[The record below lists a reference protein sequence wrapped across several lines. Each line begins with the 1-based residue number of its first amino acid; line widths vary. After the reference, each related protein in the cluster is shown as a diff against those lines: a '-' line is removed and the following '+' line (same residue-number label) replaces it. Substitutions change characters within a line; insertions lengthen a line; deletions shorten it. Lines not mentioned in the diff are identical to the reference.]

1 MQVKVLFFGILSDVT
16 ATDCRHYGEVKSVN
30 DLKLRILDDFPEV
43 GHYSYRISVNNEIIN
58 SDRDLNDGDE
68 IAFMPPF
75 AGG

>member
-1 MQVKVLFFGILSDVT
+1 VNSEIL
-16 ATDCRHYGEVKSVN
+16 
-30 DLKLRILDDFPEV
+30 
-43 GHYSYRISVNNEIIN
+43 N